1 MAILDQQPDQLTQ
14 LRAKLAVARE
24 HGFSSWPTLKD
35 YVDDLRSGGSS
46 SL

>member
-1 MAILDQQPDQLTQ
+1 MAILDQQPDRLTQ

-24 HGFSSWPTLKD
+24 HGFSSWPSLRD